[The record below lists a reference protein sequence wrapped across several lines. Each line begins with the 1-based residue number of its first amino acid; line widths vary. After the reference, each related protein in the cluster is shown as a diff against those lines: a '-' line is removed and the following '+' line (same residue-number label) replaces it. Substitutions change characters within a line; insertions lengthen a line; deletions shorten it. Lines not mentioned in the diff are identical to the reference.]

1 MAFSFLKIIIKNGY
15 CPTESSFNFWVQGQN
30 CACVTYLNTLTS
42 FWFREQFCS
51 FTFNELQIFVM
62 VTDYNHYFLFCSV
75 LFCLCDQPWPRKKV
89 SLIMPDFMYNFLYW
103 GLGSSILLLLWI
115 TNRNCNLKACEEGR
129 NIQY

>member
-42 FWFREQFCS
+42 FWFREKFCS
-51 FTFNELQIFVM
+51 FTFNELQIHVM
-62 VTDYNHYFLFCSV
+62 VTDYNHYFLFFSV
-75 LFCLCDQPWPRKKV
+75 CDQPWARKKV
-89 SLIMPDFMYNFLYW
+89 SLIIPDFMYKFLDW
-103 GLGSSILLLLWI
+103 GVGGSILFLLWI
-115 TNRNCNLKACEEGR
+115 TSWNCKLKVCEEGR